1 MLRRFRQHD
10 HRTIF
15 DLGGVWD
22 FAFLGD
28 LDPDQVDPHKIRY
41 DDRMAVPGCFDATP
55 AYAGRRGLTAYH
67 TKVFLADATPH
78 ELVIDGLHHWGRVF
92 LGGKQ
97 IGEHVGGFTRF
108 GLDVRGL
115 QPGTTDLVI
124 LVDNRMDYDRCP
136 LHLDYFDWYHFGGI
150 TRGVELHRLGN
161 TWIDA
166 VRVVTEDYRTRR
178 IAIEID
184 WASVAEPDR
193 LEVTVTCAGQTLR
206 QTVEPDDGVGRI
218 ELKMDLPGAALWS
231 PEGPNLHEI
240 HVQLGQDDWR
250 ERIGI
255 RQVECRDRQILING
269 QSLRLLGFN
278 RHEAH
283 PQFGHAVP
291 EQIMVADLQQL
302 RDMGCNFVRGSH
314 YPQDV
319 RFLDLCDEMG
329 ICVWEESI
337 GWQHKI
343 PHLTD
348 ERFLKAQETNIDEM
362 IAAGCNRPSVILWGI
377 LNESQSDK
385 PECRPGYERLLK
397 HIRTLDPTRPV
408 TYATCCPM
416 VDLCYDLIDVIAI
429 NTYPGWYKDSI
440 EGIPEAL
447 DKLAA
452 HVDGTGHAHK
462 PFIISEIGGAAV
474 YGCRDWNADRW
485 TEQYQARILDT
496 VIRHLF
502 VNRDRACGL
511 AIWQFCDGRTMPT
524 MPQPMMTRARGFN
537 NKGVVDE
544 YRRPKLAY
552 DVVKRWF
559 HQLSGNVSDNKG

>member
-10 HRTIF
+10 RRRVQ
-15 DLGGVWD
+15 DLAGVWD

-28 LDPDQVDPHKIRY
+28 ADPDHVDVRKIRF

-55 AYAGRRGLTAYH
+55 AYAGKRGLAAYR
-67 TKVFLADATPH
+67 TKVFLSDTSPH
-78 ELVIDGLHHWGRVF
+78 ELVFDGLHHWGRVF
-92 LGGKQ
+92 LAGRQ
-97 IGEHVGGFTRF
+97 LGEHVGGFTRF
-108 GLDVRGL
+108 SLDVTGHAA
-115 QPGTTDLVI
+115 GEAELVV
-124 LVDNRMDYDRCP
+124 LVDNRIDYARCP
-136 LHLDYFDWYHFGGI
+136 LHLEYFDWYHYGGI
-150 TRGVELHRLGN
+150 ARGAELHRLGYI
-161 TWIDA
+161 WIDS
-166 VRVVTEDYRTRR
+166 VRIVTEDYKTRSL
-178 IAIEID
+178 AIEID
-184 WASVAEPDR
+184 WASAAPSPDR
-193 LEVTVTCAGQTLR
+193 FEVAVTCAGQTVR
-206 QTVEPDDGVGRI
+206 QTVEPENGAGRVEI
-218 ELKMDLPGAALWS
+218 RMQLPGAALWS
-231 PEGPNLHEI
+231 PAEPNLHELY
-240 HVQLGQDDWR
+240 VTLAEDDFR

-255 RQVECRDRQILING
+255 RQVECRKQQILING
-269 QSLRLLGFN
+269 QRVRLLGFN

-291 EQIMVADLQQL
+291 EQVMVSDLQQL

-329 ICVWEESI
+329 MCVWEESI

-348 ERFLKAQETNIDEM
+348 ERFLAAQETNIDEM
-362 IAAGCNRPSVILWGI
+362 IAAACNRPSVILWGI

-385 PECRPGYERLLK
+385 PECRPGYERLLR

-416 VDLCYDLIDVIAI
+416 VDLCYDLVDVVSI
-429 NTYPGWYKDSI
+429 NTYPGWYWGTI

-447 DKLAA
+447 DKLVA
-452 HVDGTGHAHK
+452 HVDATGHADK
-462 PFIISEIGGAAV
+462 PLIISEIGGAAV

-485 TEQYQARILDT
+485 SEQYQARLLDT
-496 VIRHLF
+496 VIRTMF
-502 VNRDRACGL
+502 TERNRFCGL

-524 MPQPMMTRARGFN
+524 IPAPMMTRARGFN

-559 HQLSGNVSDNKG
+559 QDLRK